1 MNYRYIINELVNIKE
16 KLQED
21 EDPSSYVDEAVDE
34 IDALI
39 EEIKD
44 SI

>member
-21 EDPSSYVDEAVDE
+21 EDPSPCVDEAVDA